1 MYVYIGAVTAR
12 WLCMF
17 PYVVYTV
24 FSSCLSAPCDGTISC
39 TYYYSQSSYSVLC
52 AGQAG
57 HLWSEPVVQFRL
69 CATS

>member
-24 FSSCLSAPCDGTISC
+24 FSSCLSAPCVGTMQC
-39 TYYYSQSSYSVLC
+39 MYWSQSSSSVAW

-57 HLWSEPVVQFRL
+57 NLWPEPVVL
-69 CATS
+69 I